1 MVIWRFTATAV
12 VVLLSVMLV
21 GASEITP
28 AATTEPHGGPVLVAP
43 MNSPITPVTAEFVR
57 KAIAKADEDRC
68 ELIVFEMDTPG
79 GLVSSTEEIIQVIL
93 ASHTPVAVY
102 VSPAGAQAASA
113 GLYISNA
120 ADIIAMAPGTRIGAG
135 HPVSIFGGAP
145 GGGDEKS
152 GRDYLGEKVEND
164 MAAGVRSIAMNR
176 GRNAEVYEK
185 MVRESISLT
194 EREALEK
201 KVVDLIANDLESLL
215 TALDGRTIA
224 RFSGDRQVLSL
235 SGARIERFELTPRQR
250 ILAWIAD
257 PNVAMI
263 LFGIAVLG
271 LFVEFN
277 HPGLILPGVAG
288 GLALLLFA
296 MSLQILP
303 VNILGLL
310 LIALAV
316 ALFVLE
322 IKFTSYGFLTI
333 GGIASLTLGF
343 VTLFDAEQ
351 MPSLRVS
358 LSFILPTSI
367 TVGAVMFL
375 VTTVVVR
382 SQRARVMTGAE
393 ALVGEI
399 GEAITA
405 LDPAGKVFVHGEYWN
420 ARAAQPVPSG
430 RKIRVKAVHDMDLE
444 VEPTDV

>member
-1 MVIWRFTATAV
+1 MVSWRFTATAV
-12 VVLLSVMLV
+12 VALLLVMLA
-21 GASEITP
+21 GAWEITP
-28 AATTEPHGGPVLVAP
+28 AATTASFGGPVLVAP

-93 ASHTPVAVY
+93 ASRTPVAVY

-135 HPVSIFGGAP
+135 HPVSIFGGSP
-145 GGGDEKS
+145 GGDEKS

-201 KVVDLIANDLESLL
+201 KVVDLIANDLDSLL

-224 RFSGDRQVLSL
+224 RFNGDRQVLSL
-235 SGARIERFELTPRQR
+235 SGARVERFEMTPRQR

-277 HPGLILPGVAG
+277 HPGLILPGVIG

-399 GEAITA
+399 GEAMTA

-420 ARAAQPVPSG
+420 ARAAEPVPRG
-430 RKIRVKAVHDMDLE
+430 RKVRVKAVHDMDLE

>member
-1 MVIWRFTATAV
+1 MVTWRFMTTIV
-12 VVLLSVMLV
+12 VALSAALA
-21 GASEITP
+21 GAESIVP
-28 AATTEPHGGPVLVAP
+28 AAADAPGGPVLVAP
-43 MNSPITPVTAEFVR
+43 MNSAITPVTVEFVR
-57 KAIAKADEDRC
+57 KTIAKAADERC

-79 GLVSSTEEIIQVIL
+79 GLVSSTEEIIQAIL
-93 ASHTPVAVY
+93 ASRTPIAVY

-135 HPVSIFGGAP
+135 HPVSIFGGSP
-145 GGGDEKS
+145 SGGSGGDDKS

-176 GRNAEVYEK
+176 GRNAEVYER

-194 EREALEK
+194 EREALDQ
-201 KVVDLIANDLESLL
+201 KVVDLIANDLDSLL
-215 TALDGRTIA
+215 SDLDGRSIA
-224 RFSGDRQVLSL
+224 RFRGEKQVLSL
-235 SGARIERFELTPRQR
+235 SGARVERFELTPRQR

-310 LIALAV
+310 LIVLAV

-343 VTLFDAEQ
+343 VTL
-351 MPSLRVS
+351 
-358 LSFILPTSI
+358 FILPTSI

-399 GEAITA
+399 GEAMTA

-420 ARAAQPVPSG
+420 ARAAEPVPSG
-430 RKIRVKAVHDMDLE
+430 RKVRVKAVHDMDLE